1 MQAEKRQQTNFNER
15 KQLRRMKLVFILCV
29 VIAIGLIYLLCA
41 DFFHH

>member
-1 MQAEKRQQTNFNER
+1 MQAEKQQQTNFGEC

-29 VIAIGLIYLLCA
+29 VIAIGLIYLLFA